1 METVRDIILAL
12 GGPTKFGRACG
23 FEKYP
28 GARGSDMLAR
38 GSIPVVYWPRVVA
51 EAQALGLSI
60 DNDVLVHVHQPSASI
75 RGDGLSGDERA
86 KPLRC
91 LSAHGSAAFATEGQ
105 SR

>member
-23 FEKYP
+23 FEKNP

-51 EAQALGLSI
+51 EGQALGLPI
-60 DNDVLVHVHQPSASI
+60 DNDLLVQVHLPAALAKS
-75 RGDGLSGDERA
+75 GGLPADERA

-91 LSAHGSAAFATEGQ
+91 LAPHGGEAFVTEGQ